1 MESFRHLPFQFICSS
16 HGFVFILFDFI
27 SFVANV
33 NENIVDF
40 HGNEPFIG
48 AQNLTKVDQTTVF
61 LISSIE

>member
-40 HGNEPFIG
+40 HGNDPFIPP
-48 AQNLTKVDQTTVF
+48 QKP
-61 LISSIE
+61 